1 MSDPAGR
8 VCEWDGLT
16 DEVEESEGEW
26 LCKGCRAT
34 ISRLWWLMLAE
45 AMSK

>member
-1 MSDPAGR
+1 MTDPTGR

-16 DEVEESEGEW
+16 DDVQWSEGEW
-26 LCKGCRAT
+26 LCAGCRRT

-45 AMSK
+45 EMAK